1 MWYHVIH
8 VIWIYVYI
16 YICIVYSS
24 IQYTSVYTCLII
36 FAYLKTSSDQSYPCH
51 FHVISK
57 SRVTVDASMLPWPK
71 SSATALT
78 KSRPVAP
85 VAPVAWSRSWQAWQA
100 CWGSPWVSW
109 WKPYLF
115 QYLFQY
121 LFPFSP
127 GFAIPPVV
135 FTSLPSHFN
144 SFQFMSML
152 FSSATFDLWILF
164 AMKHHRNCYS
174 KNWWNPQWVFS
185 DVFFQRFFGVQRVQR
200 AQLYGHRTGSQRETS
215 QCSALGPG
223 EGRGH
228 RLGALGGSGACSG
241 ARHLRYFRVD
251 ID

>member
-1 MWYHVIH
+1 MSFPNHV
-8 VIWIYVYI
+8 W
-16 YICIVYSS
+16 
-24 IQYTSVYTCLII
+24 
-36 FAYLKTSSDQSYPCH
+36 
-51 FHVISK
+51 
-57 SRVTVDASMLPWPK
+57 RSMLRCCLGRSHRPRRSPNLDPWHPWHPWPE
-71 SSATALT
+71 AVRGRGRRAEM
-78 KSRPVAP
+78 
-85 VAPVAWSRSWQAWQA
+85 

-109 WKPYLF
+109 WK

-121 LFPFSP
+121 LFRFSP

-144 SFQFMSML
+144 SCQFISMM

-185 DVFFQRFFGVQRVQR
+185 DVFFQRFFGGS
-200 AQLYGHRTGSQRETS
+200 AGSAGTGSQRETS
-215 QCSALGPG
+215 LCSALGPG

-251 ID
+251 TKIDPDWL